1 MLQIKTIRRADP
13 CEFDEAVNEA
23 LLEGW
28 QLTRRHT
35 FPDCFIAEMEKV
47 IITEAEKC
55 CDNCKYCNCSAEALP
70 CFHCEDASHWEALEE

>member
-13 CEFDEAVNEA
+13 CEFDEAVNAA

-28 QLTRRHT
+28 QLTRR
-35 FPDCFIAEMEKV
+35 FIGPDSFIAEMEQV

-55 CDNCKYCNCSAEALP
+55 CDNCKYCDCSADAPP
-70 CFHCEDASHWEALEE
+70 CRGCEDASHWEALEG